1 MAEAAKVRV
10 GVRVRPLLPRE
21 VAQDAP
27 QVISHPSEKQVL
39 VDNGNG
45 NASPHLFTYDHVF
58 PVHASQ
64 RDLYASTAAQMLQ
77 PFLDGYNVT
86 ILAYGQTGSGK
97 TYTMGSECGTTD
109 KYDDERRGLIPRFL
123 YDMFMNL
130 DADVA
135 HRLEATTTASFLE
148 IYGEDVYDL
157 LSDGHAPDT
166 KRASLQV
173 LEDKNGVFVNG
184 LSQVPVLGWEA
195 ALDVLSQGVLNRT
208 TASTL
213 MNTVSSRSH
222 AVFTITLTQTLKDES
237 DPEGEPQTVTSKL
250 TFVDLAGSERLG
262 RTGAEG
268 QRKREGIQIN
278 QGLLALGN
286 VVNALGDDR
295 PEKKAAHVPYRQS
308 KLTRLLQD
316 ALGGNSQTLFIA
328 CVSPAADS
336 INETVAALHY
346 ANRARNIKNR
356 VVKNTDGAKEEL
368 KRLRSTAAALQ
379 LELVWEHFRLGN
391 GYGGPGALA
400 AGGGQGGDPEATGG
414 AAGLGLGPDAQA
426 EEVLSREEVKDYLKG
441 VKARVAELVRKR
453 QGAGAPLLLGPG
465 LNTDPEGASST
476 SARPSGTASSAAT
489 SRGNTAR
496 RVLGDSKVGPG
507 GAGGGRGAGAGA
519 GAGVGVGVGV
529 GQVDGSG
536 ADAAGKAGGADGD
549 SCGAI
554 EGEELDHDPEEELAV
569 LDQLIEWQRQTGE
582 YGDAAKEEEKRLEE
596 TDSQIREKESML
608 LKVRETLT
616 GYHHMRERFDILVG
630 KIGELEKEK
639 LSLIETMKD
648 ATTPNGSSKEPVKGG
663 GGRGGSAEALRERL
677 KGVESQLASL
687 GAQKKKQER
696 AVMLLK
702 REAKKCEDLQQGLG
716 QLKRQK
722 VVLQKRQ
729 QEAAK
734 RHREYEQKM
743 SREIQAMRKK
753 NNKDLRSMSKME
765 LEVRRQ
771 KAATARKT
779 SQVGKMGDKL
789 KKTEEHLL
797 RLLALRKQQGTA
809 DRARV
814 RGGARGRRIA
824 SATAASTA
832 KEKAAS
838 GARSEKAAAT
848 AAAEVGEAK
857 VLAAKHLLDQA
868 VAAKVERAALR
879 QEFSSKIRSYD
890 EQTSLQVCNI
900 GMLRDYRTQMRDLK
914 AEAKEGDV
922 ENVDPGPGRGGARG
936 SRSSGSTGSRGGQ
949 RKGGPSIGDM
959 DTLDGQRSVLEALVQ
974 ETEKAVDET
983 QERLE
988 MLGVDLDDMCRRLGM
1003 GDSFQGRST
1012 VAEDEGGDGSGLGPR
1027 EFKALEGLTPV
1038 EARLLVTS
1046 LVEDATASGIGDMLR
1061 KEEASKQAA
1070 EMAEL
1075 KDKNKSMKDELFR
1088 LSQRYSRR
1096 MSMMKVDHTR
1106 DLVRLSML
1114 DSAAGESNDA
1124 TDDNSSCFGSLS
1136 GGATVPEEEE
1146 EEEAPRTP
1154 SGPTEPPL
1162 SDRVAGLGPVAANL
1176 FASPAPRQVSC
1187 RASWGGPRPSPRS
1200 GIPPCAP
1207 SPISSRDACEASA
1220 NRRLSGQHMDG
1231 LMARQRQ
1238 LELAA
1243 EAEKKRLEKVVER
1256 NRALT
1261 QDLQRERA
1269 ERQRVQARL
1278 LAAERG
1284 AEGLEAESLRDTV
1297 AALEGVW
1304 GELGVAEDQR
1314 LGLLGTVASGVLR
1327 EAEAKLEEARDE
1339 RVSLG
1344 AKIGSLKEDLASL
1357 WAMLGKGDGV
1367 DAAAEAISHK
1377 PLRAQ
1382 AEGLSKLVVAA
1393 GGEVCAGTSRR
1404 AKLRSAASAAV
1415 RVLELED
1422 KNIGPDLSTLLNQ
1435 TAFVL
1440 PRALI
1445 GDPGMVALSAGSP
1458 GANDAAGEDGER
1470 KVTNPREYLV
1480 DAETLSVF
1488 EREVKKLRAM
1498 QAEALAGYH
1507 EVRDEA
1513 REAVLRMDLSANE
1526 AFLLCKRSFDEGL
1539 VRVEGGDLDEDALDY
1554 ACALL
1559 CRPGTTHVHV
1569 SRARTQHLSMAWAA
1583 VKLAQE
1589 ERKSAVSSA
1598 QALVE
1603 RAHRE
1608 FLAASTPPPVAAA
1621 VAELEKQRREGST
1634 EPPPPAYEAF
1644 LDGLSEDFP
1653 PLSKGVLEA
1662 FEGELM
1668 RIRHESLA
1676 AAARAGKNAE
1686 ANRTT
1691 LREAGGTAA
1700 KDRPSEVV
1708 ITGPPGEGGPE
1719 TDGEGAGE
1727 SLAGLVAVERLEMVQ
1742 GSPGSEEWLK
1752 EAISNILDVW
1762 EGTREALGSLSVDT
1776 TLAYSL
1782 ERRVAALEGVRASD
1796 QDICQLAQRM
1806 AELRSALDPARLSKR
1821 NKSSTHLLDAEKNR
1835 NACQAAYMRALKRLK
1850 EQLKQWREAC
1860 GSGFDP
1866 SLLSD
1871 VARQALQDLRRGGG
1885 TGAKIEHILPHLD
1898 SGVSIATGSTTGS
1911 GGVGGGGGSVAN
1923 SRAASPELHGGKHP
1937 ARLSHDANASAAAAG
1952 SQAALTE
1959 PIPAATASSPELGGG
1974 GGGGAPAGSAMLSI
1988 ANPGLVAS
1996 STAAPM
2002 SASKMGGGVQ
2012 SFRGR
2017 GGAFGMLLHKVQTTH
2032 SSLATP
2038 VPVPMPLPGAG
2049 DAAGG
2054 MGPENVDGGA
2064 GGDGP
2069 PAPGSG

>member
-21 VAQDAP
+21 VARDAP

-45 NASPHLFTYDHVF
+45 NASPHRFTYDHVF

-123 YDMFMNL
+123 FDMFMNL

-135 HRLEATTTASFLE
+135 HRLEATTMASFLE

-157 LSDGHAPDT
+157 LSDGHAPGT

-222 AVFTITLTQTLKDES
+222 AVFTITLTQTLKDEA

-295 PEKKAAHVPYRQS
+295 PEKKATHVPYRQS

-356 VVKNTDGAKEEL
+356 VIKNTDGAKEEL

-379 LELVWEHFRLGN
+379 LELVWEHFRLGS
-391 GYGGPGALA
+391 GGPSALVA
-400 AGGGQGGDPEATGG
+400 EGGMQGGDPEATGG

-426 EEVLSREEVKDYLKG
+426 EEVLGREEVKDYLKG
-441 VKARVAELVRKR
+441 VKARVADLVRKR
-453 QGAGAPLLLGPG
+453 QGAGVPLLLGPG
-465 LNTDPEGASST
+465 LHANTDPDGASPAAAAASAST
-476 SARPSGTASSAAT
+476 SGTASSTAA
-489 SRGNTAR
+489 SRGHAAR
-496 RVLGDSKVGPG
+496 RVLGDSKSGLGGDGSGGPRG
-507 GAGGGRGAGAGA
+507 VIAGVGAGGGGGLVGVVSGAGAA
-519 GAGVGVGVGV
+519 D
-529 GQVDGSG
+529 QVSGGDGN
-536 ADAAGKAGGADGD
+536 AFAPL
-549 SCGAI
+549 
-554 EGEELDHDPEEELAV
+554 EGEEADHDPEEELAV

-616 GYHHMRERFDILVG
+616 GYHHMRERFDVLVG
-630 KIGELEKEK
+630 KIGDLEKEK
-639 LSLIETMKD
+639 LSLIETMKN
-648 ATTPNGSSKEPVKGG
+648 ATTPNGSSKEPAKGG
-663 GGRGGSAEALRERL
+663 GGRGGSGSAEALRERL

-809 DRARV
+809 DRARA
-814 RGGARGRRIA
+814 RGGGGGVRVRRIA

-832 KEKAAS
+832 KEKAA
-838 GARSEKAAAT
+838 GGDRAEKTAAAAAAT
-848 AAAEVGEAK
+848 EVGEAR

-879 QEFSSKIRSYD
+879 QEFSTKIRLYD

-900 GMLRDYRTQMRDLK
+900 GMLRDYRTQLRDLK
-914 AEAKEGDV
+914 AEVKEGRRADGDT
-922 ENVDPGPGRGGARG
+922 ENVDPGHSGGGTRR
-936 SRSSGSTGSRGGQ
+936 SRSSGSTGSSGGQ
-949 RKGGPSIGDM
+949 RKGAPSIGDM
-959 DTLDGQRSVLEALVQ
+959 DTLDGQKSVLDALVQ

-988 MLGVDLDDMCRRLGM
+988 MLGVELDDMCRRLGM

-1012 VAEDEGGDGSGLGPR
+1012 VGEDDGGDGSGLGPR
-1027 EFKALEGLTPV
+1027 EFRALEGLTPV

-1061 KEEASKQAA
+1061 KQEASKQAA

-1114 DSAAGESNDA
+1114 DSAAGDSNEPG
-1124 TDDNSSCFGSLS
+1124 DDNSSCFGSLS
-1136 GGATVPEEEE
+1136 GGGAVPEEDEGEARGREGDVDEE
-1146 EEEAPRTP
+1146 GAPRTP
-1154 SGPTEPPL
+1154 SGHAEPL

-1176 FASPAPRQVSC
+1176 FASPAPRQVIC

-1220 NRRLSGQHMDG
+1220 NRRLSGQHMEG

-1238 LELAA
+1238 LEITA
-1243 EAEKKRLEKVVER
+1243 EAEKKRLEKVVDR

-1278 LAAERG
+1278 LVAERG

-1304 GELGVAEDQR
+1304 SELGVAEDQR
-1314 LGLLGTVASGVLR
+1314 LGLLGAVATGVLR

-1357 WAMLGKGDGV
+1357 WGMLGKRNGLDE
-1367 DAAAEAISHK
+1367 AAEAISHK

-1382 AEGLSKLVVAA
+1382 AEELSKLVVTA
-1393 GGEVCAGTSRR
+1393 GEEVCSGTARR

-1422 KNIGPDLSTLLNQ
+1422 KDVGPELSTLLNQ
-1435 TAFVL
+1435 STFTL
-1440 PRALI
+1440 PRALG
-1445 GDPGMVALSAGSP
+1445 GDAAMVALSLGDLGAGDPRRKDRDGS
-1458 GANDAAGEDGER
+1458 GDGLEHEEGGREEEDAG
-1470 KVTNPREYLV
+1470 PREYLV
-1480 DAETLSVF
+1480 NAEALSVF
-1488 EREVKKLRAM
+1488 EGEVRNLRTM

-1526 AFLLCKRSFDEGL
+1526 AFLLCKRSFKEGW
-1539 VRVEGGDLDEDALDY
+1539 VRVEGGALDEDALDY

-1569 SRARTQHLSMAWAA
+1569 SRSRTQHLSMAWAA
-1583 VKLAQE
+1583 VELALEQ
-1589 ERKSAVSSA
+1589 RKSAISNA

-1621 VAELEKQRREGST
+1621 VAELEKQGREGST

-1644 LDGLSEDFP
+1644 LEGLSEDFP

-1676 AAARAGKNAE
+1676 AATRAGRDVE
-1686 ANRTT
+1686 ANRAT

-1700 KDRPSEVV
+1700 SGRASE
-1708 ITGPPGEGGPE
+1708 IATGPPGAKGG
-1719 TDGEGAGE
+1719 DKGKDA
-1727 SLAGLVAVERLEMVQ
+1727 AC
-1742 GSPGSEEWLK
+1742 SPP
-1752 EAISNILDVW
+1752 ATSNILDVW
-1762 EGTREALGSLSVDT
+1762 EGTREALGALSVDT

-1806 AELRSALDPARLSKR
+1806 VELQSALDPARLSKR

-1850 EQLKQWREAC
+1850 EQLKHWREAC
-1860 GSGFDP
+1860 GCGFDP

-1871 VARQALQDLRRGGG
+1871 VARQALSDLRRGGG

-1898 SGVSIATGSTTGS
+1898 SGVSITGAGS
-1911 GGVGGGGGSVAN
+1911 GGGGGGSVTN
-1923 SRAASPELHGGKHP
+1923 SRAASPELGGKQP
-1937 ARLSHDANASAAAAG
+1937 PRLSQDATSSAAAGVGLA
-1952 SQAALTE
+1952 E
-1959 PIPAATASSPELGGG
+1959 PLLAAATSPPELA
-1974 GGGGAPAGSAMLSI
+1974 GGAVPGGAMLSI

-2017 GGAFGMLLHKVQTTH
+2017 GGAFGMLLHKVQTTQS
-2032 SSLATP
+2032 SSLA
-2038 VPVPMPLPGAG
+2038 VPLPPPGAG
-2049 DAAGG
+2049 GG
-2054 MGPENVDGGA
+2054 GGA
-2064 GGDGP
+2064 EAETGGGDETTTLGT
-2069 PAPGSG
+2069 G